1 MAGGGGWGLLRHALG
16 RRGCVSLVCGV
27 VSVSVCARALGGW
40 GRGASAGVRVRSA
53 CHGRAV
59 ASWGRGFGVG
69 GLHRAGSLARAC
81 PWVECVKEEGC
92 GGVCVST
99 SICVEIVCN
108 CVYGSEL
115 IFGLGFW
122 GVSLPVV
129 GGDWAGDS
137 GLTGGRGDKTLN
149 FAQWVWSLGLVGAGG
164 WVVSVA
170 PPTRGSERAGG
181 GGQETSCFRGLV
193 QHLLSGWDACHS

>member
-1 MAGGGGWGLLRHALG
+1 MY
-16 RRGCVSLVCGV
+16 
-27 VSVSVCARALGGW
+27 
-40 GRGASAGVRVRSA
+40 
-53 CHGRAV
+53 
-59 ASWGRGFGVG
+59 
-69 GLHRAGSLARAC
+69 
-81 PWVECVKEEGC
+81 
-92 GGVCVST
+92 VST

-193 QHLLSGWDACHS
+193 QHSLSGWDACHSCPTHQGQVRKALPRSARPPSSPPPQCRVGVEVRELSTLEKGPGLG